1 MITVGCDPEF
11 VMINKDGMAV
21 HPVSELRGFS
31 SPCEIGWFGYD
42 GTGESRIFEIRPN
55 YSVDPRVVVENIRQL
70 FGRVLEV
77 IPETRNYR
85 WLAGSS
91 VYSKPLGGHIHFGAK
106 SSSDIVL
113 ALDVLLAPLVA
124 LIEVESDRRT
134 RLDKNYGHL
143 GAAEPK
149 LYGFE
154 YRTPASWL
162 WAPGLAIAV
171 LALGQ
176 GIVQDGLSRR
186 LPWQA
191 IRVLEDRYV
200 RRDDAAITCRVLDLA
215 VARTS
220 LKDIWAAVSR
230 IGAAH
235 RFYPEITYL
244 KTLTEGGRVWSNTED
259 MKARWRL

>member
-1 MITVGCDPEF
+1 
-11 VMINKDGMAV
+11 MAI
-21 HPVSELRGFS
+21 HPIQTLRGFL
-31 SPCEIGWFGYD
+31 SPFEIGWMGYD
-42 GTGESRIFEIRPN
+42 GTGDGRVFEVRPN
-55 YSVDPRVVVENIRQL
+55 YSADPRVVVENIREL
-70 FGRVLEV
+70 FRRVLEV
-77 IPETRNYR
+77 IPETRNHR

-91 VYSKPLGGHIHFGAK
+91 VYSKSLGGHIHFGAK

-134 RLDKNYGHL
+134 RLGKNYGHL

-149 LYGFE
+149 PYGFE

-176 GIVQDGLSRR
+176 GIVQDGLNRC

-191 IRVLEDRYV
+191 IRTLEDRYV
-200 RRDDAAITCRVLDLA
+200 RRDDAAVTTRVLDLA

-220 LKDIWAAVSR
+220 LKDIWTAVGR
-230 IGAAH
+230 IGTAH

-244 KTLTEGGRVWSNTED
+244 KTLTEGGRVWTNAED
-259 MKARWRL
+259 MKARWWL